1 MISFKARFILA
12 ISRECCCWVV
22 WHVDTFPDTWA
33 AEFPR
38 GEGELCDFIYT
49 INSVLKLDEIR
60 RDDIWK
66 EFWPGIG
73 CQFLT

>member
-1 MISFKARFILA
+1 M
-12 ISRECCCWVV
+12 
-22 WHVDTFPDTWA
+22 DTFPDTWA

-38 GEGELCDFIYT
+38 SEGELCDFIYT

-66 EFWPGIG
+66 EF
-73 CQFLT
+73 